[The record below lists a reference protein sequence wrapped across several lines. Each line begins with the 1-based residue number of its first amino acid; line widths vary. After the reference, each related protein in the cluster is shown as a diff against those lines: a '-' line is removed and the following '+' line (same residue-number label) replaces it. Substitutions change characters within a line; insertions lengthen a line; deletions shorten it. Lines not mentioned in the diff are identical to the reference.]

1 MSESSQHTTEPELSQ
16 APKYRLSGKLYVFLV
31 AFVAA
36 VGGFLF
42 GYDLAIMGG
51 ANVYLKEQFD
61 MSDMLFGFTTASA
74 TIGCVLGPFLGAW
87 LCDRIGRRNTLIVA
101 CSLLGVGSI
110 FTAIPNDLITFNF
123 FRIVGGLG
131 VGLCSIASPMYTN
144 ELAPARWRGG
154 LGFMYQLAIVVGSV
168 VAALVAWLLADPDRL
183 LQQLTWLPANW
194 FSVIERWL
202 VNVEGWRW
210 MFGSEVIFVAIFVGL
225 LCLLPESPRWLAEQ
239 GQLATAEAIFTRIDG
254 PEFAQLEM
262 IQVNKALAAESGSFS
277 ELFAPGLRIALLVG
291 LCLAFFNNYTGWSAM
306 SNYLA
311 HVFEVGGLGRS
322 DAIFQFVLA
331 YGFMGLM
338 TLVACGLVDRV
349 GRRPLWLISSV
360 IMVGANIFMGLVFHL
375 NITGWPVLLAVC
387 LCAIPHSFAL
397 GPLPWLMMS
406 EIFPTRIRARAVA
419 ITTTFIWVI
428 GFLAVYFFPI
438 IAGWSE
444 CLIGSIAG
452 VFWLSAAVCVLAL
465 VFGLTLMPETKGR
478 TLEEIADS
486 WTESQA

>member
-1 MSESSQHTTEPELSQ
+1 MSDSFDALSAEASSPYL
-16 APKYRLSGKLYVFLV
+16 LSGKVYVFLV

-51 ANVYLKEQFD
+51 ANVYLREQFE
-61 MSDMLFGFTTASA
+61 MSNMMFGFTTASA
-74 TIGCVLGPFLGAW
+74 GIGCILGPFLGAW
-87 LCDRIGRRNTLIVA
+87 FCDRIGRRNTLIVA

-110 FTAIPNDLITFNF
+110 FTAVPNDLITFNF

-168 VAALVAWLLADPDRL
+168 AAAWIAWLLAKWLDP
-183 LQQLTWLPANW
+183 TI
-194 FSVIERWL
+194 S
-202 VNVEGWRW
+202 WRW
-210 MFGSEVIFVAIFVGL
+210 MFGSEVIFVVIFAGL
-225 LCLLPESPRWLAEQ
+225 LCLLPESPRWLAER
-239 GQLATAEAIFTRIDG
+239 GQLAAAEAIFTRIDG
-254 PEFAQLEM
+254 AEYARLEM
-262 IQVNKALAAESGSFS
+262 IQVNKGLEAESGSFS
-277 ELFAPGLRIALLVG
+277 ELFSPGLRLALLVG

-311 HVFEVGGLGRS
+311 RLFEIGGLGRS

-331 YGFMGLM
+331 YGFMGVM
-338 TLVACGLVDRV
+338 TLIACGLVDRL
-349 GRRPLWLISSV
+349 GRRPLWLISSFV
-360 IMVGANIFMGLVFHL
+360 MIGANIFMGLVFHF
-375 NITGWPVLLAVC
+375 NITGFPVLIAVC

-419 ITTTFIWVI
+419 ITTTFIWLV
-428 GFLAVYFFPI
+428 GFLACYFFPI
-438 IAGWSE
+438 IGELSE
-444 CLIGSIAG
+444 RCIGTIAG

-465 VFGLTLMPETKGR
+465 IFGLTLMPETKGK

-486 WTESQA
+486 WTEPRA

>member
-1 MSESSQHTTEPELSQ
+1 MPNSPQRSGGQSVESASQ
-16 APKYRLSGKLYVFLV
+16 YRLSGKLYVFLV

-42 GYDLAIMGG
+42 GFDLAIMGG

-74 TIGCVLGPFLGAW
+74 GIGCILGPFLGAW
-87 LCDRIGRRNTLIVA
+87 FCDQIGRRNTLIVA

-110 FTAIPNDLITFNF
+110 FTAIPNDLVTFNF
-123 FRIVGGLG
+123 FRVVGGLG

-168 VAALVAWLLADPDRL
+168 AAAFVAWLLAKYLDP
-183 LQQLTWLPANW
+183 
-194 FSVIERWL
+194 SIS
-202 VNVEGWRW
+202 WRW
-210 MFGSEVIFVAIFVGL
+210 MFGSEVLFVLIFAGL

-254 PEFAQLEM
+254 PEFAALEM
-262 IQVNKALAAESGSFS
+262 AQVNKALADEAGSFS
-277 ELFAPGLRIALLVG
+277 ELFGPGLRMALLVG

-306 SNYLA
+306 GGYLT
-311 HVFEVGGLGRS
+311 HVFEVGGLGRT
-322 DAIFQFVLA
+322 DAIFQFLLA
-331 YGFMGLM
+331 YGFMGVM
-338 TLVACGLVDRV
+338 TLIACGLVDRL
-349 GRRPLWLISSV
+349 GRRPLWLVSSV
-360 IMVGANIFMGLVFHL
+360 IMIGANIYMGLVFHL
-375 NITGWPVLLAVC
+375 NITGYPVLIAVC

-428 GFLAVYFFPI
+428 GFLACYLFPI
-438 IAGWSE
+438 IAKVSE
-444 CLIGSIAG
+444 ELIGTIAG
-452 VFWLSAAVCVLAL
+452 VFWLSAGVCVLAFL
-465 VFGLTLMPETKGR
+465 FGLTLMPETKGK

-486 WTESQA
+486 WTEGAAGRKQ

>member
-1 MSESSQHTTEPELSQ
+1 MNMENGH
-16 APKYRLSGKLYVFLV
+16 RISGKLYVFLV

-51 ANVYLKEQFD
+51 ANVYLKEQFQ

-74 TIGCVLGPFLGAW
+74 GIGCILGPFLGAW
-87 LCDRIGRRNTLIVA
+87 FCDQLGRRNTLIAA
-101 CSLLGVGSI
+101 CLLLAVGSI
-110 FTAIPNDLITFNF
+110 FTAIPNDLITFNV

-168 VAALVAWLLADPDRL
+168 AAALAAWLLA
-183 LQQLTWLPANW
+183 QWFPA
-194 FSVIERWL
+194 SL
-202 VNVEGWRW
+202 SWRW
-210 MFGSEVIFVAIFVGL
+210 MFGSEVIFVAIFAVL
-225 LCLLPESPRWLAEQ
+225 LFLVPESPRWLAQ
-239 GQLATAEAIFTRIDG
+239 RGKLAAAEAIFTRIDG
-254 PEFAQLEM
+254 PEFARIEM
-262 IQVNKALAAESGSFS
+262 AQVNQALAAESGSLA
-277 ELFAPGLRIALLVG
+277 ELFGPGLRVALVVG
-291 LCLAFFNNYTGWSAM
+291 LCLALFNNYTGWSAM
-306 SNYLA
+306 AGYLT
-311 HVFEVGGLGRS
+311 HVFEVGGLGRT
-322 DAIFQFVLA
+322 DAIFQFLLA

-338 TLVACGLVDRV
+338 TLVACGLVDRA

-360 IMVGANIFMGLVFHL
+360 IMIGANTFMGLVFHL
-375 NITGWPVLLAVC
+375 GITGWPVLLAVF

-419 ITTTFIWVI
+419 ITTTFIWLV
-428 GFLAVYFFPI
+428 GFLACYFFPI
-438 IAGWSE
+438 IAGFSQRM
-444 CLIGSIAG
+444 IGSIAG

-465 VFGLTLMPETKGR
+465 IFGLTLMPETKGK

-486 WTESQA
+486 WTE